1 MLTTLAMLTALSV
14 SAGQETELKLSDAR
28 TTYGVLGPARTDLK
42 LLPGDSLFV
51 TFNID
56 GISAD
61 ENGKVLYSIANEV
74 TDSEG
79 KAVFKQPARD
89 LDTINALGGGHLP
102 AYAQVDIGLD
112 QPAGN
117 YQLKV
122 TVKDRSNGKTA
133 SLTQDFQV
141 APKGFGLLRLTTTSD
156 PEARMPAGQMSAG
169 QSLWINGIV
178 VGFARNKEG
187 EKQPN
192 VMLEMRVLDENGK
205 PTLAKPFSGVV
216 NKDVPSKA
224 NSLPIQFHLGLNRP
238 GKFTVELKAT
248 CAICGEST
256 TQKFPV
262 TVYPNK

>member
-1 MLTTLAMLTALSV
+1 MLTTLAMLAALSV
-14 SAGQETELKLSDAR
+14 SAGQDGDLKLSDAR
-28 TTYGVLGPARTDLK
+28 TTYGILGPARQDQK

-56 GISAD
+56 GITAD
-61 ENGKVLYSIANEV
+61 ENGKVLYSVATEV
-74 TDSEG
+74 ADSQG
-79 KAVFKQPARD
+79 KVFFRQPARD
-89 LDTINALGGGHLP
+89 LETINALGGGHLP

-122 TVKDRSNGKTA
+122 TVKDRSTGKSAT
-133 SLTQDFQV
+133 LTQDFEV
-141 APKGFGLLRLTTTSD
+141 VPKAFGLIRLTSTTD
-156 PEARMPAGQMSAG
+156 PEGRMPGGRLTAG
-169 QSLWINGIV
+169 QSLWLNGIV
-178 VGFARNKEG
+178 VGFGRDKEG
-187 EKQPN
+187 DRQPN
-192 VMLEMRVLDENGK
+192 VKLEMRVLDENGK

-238 GKFTVELKAT
+238 GKFTVEVKAT

-256 TQKFPV
+256 TQKFPM
-262 TVYPNK
+262 TVYPNH